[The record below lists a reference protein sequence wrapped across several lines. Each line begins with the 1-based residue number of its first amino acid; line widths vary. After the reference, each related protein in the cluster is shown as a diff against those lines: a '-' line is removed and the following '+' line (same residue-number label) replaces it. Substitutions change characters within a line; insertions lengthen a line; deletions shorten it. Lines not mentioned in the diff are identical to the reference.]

1 MSMSQ
6 VSRTETLEVCTTI
19 PNKIVHCSGA
29 IPQVNGGHNICIG
42 TFMPTVFGT
51 RSVRLLQTLTFTE
64 VSGHYRHET
73 NLGLCLVTRSI
84 LAKRASEFSAQVR
97 AQLETREQCTY
108 KTNTEER
115 PRNHFCCGKTIKIK
129 NSKYLSVA
137 FGI

>member
-19 PNKIVHCSGA
+19 SNKIARCSGA
-29 IPQVNGGHNICIG
+29 ISQVNGGHNICTG

-51 RSVRLLQTLTFTE
+51 RSVRLLHTLTFTE

-97 AQLETREQCTY
+97 AQLETSKQCTY
-108 KTNTEER
+108 KPNSEER
-115 PRNHFCCGKTIKIK
+115 PRNHFCCGKTI
-129 NSKYLSVA
+129 NTASSKKMD
-137 FGI
+137 GI